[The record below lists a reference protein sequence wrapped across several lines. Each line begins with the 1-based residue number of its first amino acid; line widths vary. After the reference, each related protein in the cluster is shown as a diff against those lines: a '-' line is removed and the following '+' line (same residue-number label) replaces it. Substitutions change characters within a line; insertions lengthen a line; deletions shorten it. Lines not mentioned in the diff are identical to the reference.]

1 MGAAAEGHE
10 QIVQLLIDH
19 GANVDA
25 ESFDT
30 ATALHTATANGH
42 AGVVRLLL
50 GAAAECRSGMSGI
63 GPFGGGGWWDSIK
76 LAANNGDEETLQLL
90 ADAGAGLVDHDAALY
105 FYRAYAVMGRDVK
118 LFQRG

>member
-1 MGAAAEGHE
+1 M
-10 QIVQLLIDH
+10 IDH